1 MNNLNSIRLIAL
13 LLISTV
19 LIGGRPSF
27 ISAQDACDFSTVSG
41 QVAGVWT
48 LAADGIVEGATEHC
62 GCCGANGAQPGRC
75 GKELN
80 SNFEMGDADIH
91 VLQSGNVFSAYEGDV
106 NSILFDL
113 EGVIKG
119 NSVTFIISGDGITP
133 CIGGATTTY
142 NGTINNNVITG
153 SFSGYGQCC
162 YVDPDGNPLCDIPTW
177 TGTFTVT
184 IKKIERCFGG
194 IGVQCQGIPVFAEFS
209 NDPDN
214 CLVTGWMS
222 VGSILHDRCCVATNN
237 AGYSC
242 SGLNQGNRRLCR
254 REWQEAW
261 DNTQCTALGAVR
273 QWPHTWGPYPT
284 GNTGDDTNADL
295 RALVGSRVNPAY
307 QGFCPSGKCQVNA
320 KGKTIIKWD
329 QCGRYCECQ

>member
-1 MNNLNSIRLIAL
+1 MKTKMYVLAFIIINSMLFGHIPYALSAELVNIAPQYGIASADATWSERPVENAIDADYVSHWSAGSFGTLSNPHWWKVDLQQNWQVSEIIVNLQLWTGSPYLGYTNDYNLYVS
-13 LLISTV
+13 SDGSSWT
-19 LIGGRPSF
+19 LIGSGTIAEHTDPDAYSDTYILSDQMPPIRYVKYEVVGGTHWADLGEMEVKVIMPP
-27 ISAQDACDFSTVSG
+27 ACDFS
-41 QVAGVWT
+41 
-48 LAADGIVEGATEHC
+48 IEP
-62 GCCGANGAQPGRC
+62 N
-75 GKELN
+75 
-80 SNFEMGDADIH
+80 
-91 VLQSGNVFSAYEGDV
+91 
-106 NSILFDL
+106 
-113 EGVIKG
+113 
-119 NSVTFIISGDGITP
+119 
-133 CIGGATTTY
+133 
-142 NGTINNNVITG
+142 
-153 SFSGYGQCC
+153 
-162 YVDPDGNPLCDIPTW
+162 
-177 TGTFTVT
+177 
-184 IKKIERCFGG
+184 IERCFGG
-194 IGVQCQGIPVFAEFS
+194 IGVQCQGIPVFAEYS

-254 REWQEAW
+254 KEWQEAW

-284 GNTGDDTNADL
+284 GNTGDDTNADI